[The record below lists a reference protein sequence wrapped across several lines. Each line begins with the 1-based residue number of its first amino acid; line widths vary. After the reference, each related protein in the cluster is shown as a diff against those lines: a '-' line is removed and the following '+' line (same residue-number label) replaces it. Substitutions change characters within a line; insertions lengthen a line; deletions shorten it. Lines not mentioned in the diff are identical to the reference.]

1 MSGITDP
8 FQPIE
13 RRLHITRGCLAG
25 LADFQHPVSVIT
37 KNALV
42 ARDGGLL
49 QRLAEFRAAA
59 VFISITTPD

>member
-13 RRLHITRGCLAG
+13 RRLHITRGCLAV
-25 LADFQHPVSVIT
+25 LADFPDPVGIIT

-42 ARDGGLL
+42 ARDGDLL
-49 QRLAEFRAAA
+49 QRLPEFRSAA
-59 VFISITTPD
+59 VFISITTLD